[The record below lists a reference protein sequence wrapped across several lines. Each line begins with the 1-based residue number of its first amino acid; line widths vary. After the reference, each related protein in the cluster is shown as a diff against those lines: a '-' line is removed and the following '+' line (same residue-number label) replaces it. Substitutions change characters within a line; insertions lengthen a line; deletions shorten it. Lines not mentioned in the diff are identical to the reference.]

1 MRLMRKTK
9 FWLDLYGRFASSVL
23 HNTYLSTYTY
33 SKMTH
38 IVQDILEWFFSHA
51 WEVSLLTK
59 YTCKLSCQLIN
70 ASVALTWNTRDFRLN
85 DKTGIVWNFEVCFG
99 KVNNLGPER
108 RRLSQAIILSP
119 PLWGKLDQYSICC
132 SNVHYYLVTT
142 AHHRRWRRLVLKV
155 VRQN

>member
-51 WEVSLLTK
+51 WEVPLLTK

-70 ASVALTWNTRDFRLN
+70 RFSFSPRCTNVKYERDFRLN
-85 DKTGIVWNFEVCFG
+85 DKRTGIVWNFEVVCFG

-108 RRLSQAIILSP
+108 RA
-119 PLWGKLDQYSICC
+119 GC
-132 SNVHYYLVTT
+132 
-142 AHHRRWRRLVLKV
+142 LKPSSSALLYGE
-155 VRQN
+155 NWTS